1 MSLIVQDLTKRYGDK
16 VVVDHL
22 SFRMDQPGVYAL
34 LGSNGAGKTTSI
46 RMMLGILARDGGT
59 VLWNDRPL
67 NTDTCNVGYLAEER
81 GLYPKYDLMDQLV
94 YFASLRGVDRA
105 EARKRIK
112 YWAER
117 LEVGE
122 YLYPQMPKPAPEQAL
137 LGGRKRRPV
146 MARQKI
152 QKPKK
157 ADQLSKGNEQKIQLM
172 KALLYTFPMSELRVH
187 LPRWMDALEPEHPV
201 KAALYQALL
210 QMAEEIHTLGQAEGV
225 LAGLR
230 ELPQVQDYSLRSVD
244 LGSGSVIC
252 AIVFPEA
259 LFYEILSARAGM
271 PIRSD
276 AQLLQLLTELSQI
289 KQEYD
294 KISDA
299 LSAVRATGYGVVM
312 PAAEE
317 MKLETP
323 EIIRKGGA
331 YGVKLKAGAPSIH
344 MVRVDIDTEIN
355 PMVGDEKQSQDLVN
369 SLMGEDPEKLWQ
381 SNIFGK
387 SVYDLIQEGLTTKL
401 LGMPEEVRGKFRGTL
416 TRIVNEGATG
426 LICLIL

>member
-157 ADQLSKGNEQKIQLM
+157 ADQLSKGNQQKIQLM
-172 KALLYTFPMSELRVH
+172 TALLSDPELLILDEPVTGLDPAAAQDLYRTLAYLNKTEGIAIVMVTH
-187 LPRWMDALEPEHPV
+187 DIRSALRYATRILH
-201 KAALYQALL
+201 A
-210 QMAEEIHTLGQAEGV
+210 GQG
-225 LAGLR
+225 
-230 ELPQVQDYSLRSVD
+230 QWF
-244 LGSGSVIC
+244 SGSV
-252 AIVFPEA
+252 A
-259 LFYEILSARAGM
+259 
-271 PIRSD
+271 
-276 AQLLQLLTELSQI
+276 
-289 KQEYD
+289 EYLA
-294 KISDA
+294 SP
-299 LSAVRATGYGVVM
+299 YG
-312 PAAEE
+312 
-317 MKLETP
+317 KRFGGET
-323 EIIRKGGA
+323 A
-331 YGVKLKAGAPSIH
+331 
-344 MVRVDIDTEIN
+344 
-355 PMVGDEKQSQDLVN
+355 
-369 SLMGEDPEKLWQ
+369 
-381 SNIFGK
+381 
-387 SVYDLIQEGLTTKL
+387 
-401 LGMPEEVRGKFRGTL
+401 
-416 TRIVNEGATG
+416 
-426 LICLIL
+426 